1 LNFPRN
7 SFAAACCAAL
17 LAAAPALC
25 VHAEGAA
32 PVSGIDMKNFDPG
45 VRAQDDLYQ
54 HVNGTWL
61 KNTPMPPDKAYI
73 GVDDEVGE
81 LTRQQLRGLI
91 EEADRPG
98 GDAAARKIG
107 DLFAAFMDEPALERL
122 GIKPLAAELAAV
134 DAVADRS
141 QLIALFAHQA
151 RIGVD
156 TPIALSI
163 DLDGRNSSRY
173 LPTLSQSG
181 LGLPDRDYYLKED
194 DARFKDVRVA
204 YVRYLSRLLALAGQ
218 NDTEATARNV
228 LALETVIA
236 RVQWTNVE
244 VRDPIKTYNRT
255 DLADLPKTAAAI
267 DWPAYLGASGLAGR
281 TPDVLVGQPSF
292 MAGLSALLKDQP
304 LATWKAY
311 ARVRLLATYAPY
323 LNKAFVD
330 ARFDFV
336 GKALSGTSEN
346 TPRWKRGVRLVDGS
360 LGEMLGKL
368 YVAKYFPPAYKVRM
382 EGLVANLL
390 AAYRQSIATLDWMGP
405 ATKQAAQAKL
415 AKINVK
421 IGYPNRWI
429 DYSRLDIRRDDLVG
443 DVARADSFEYE
454 RNLAK
459 LGRPIDRGEWGMTPQ
474 TINAYY
480 DPSMNEI
487 VFPAAILQPPAF
499 NAQADDAVNYGS
511 IGAVI
516 GHEISHG
523 FDDSGSQYD
532 ADGNLHDW
540 WTPEDRARFDA
551 KTKALV
557 AQYSAFVAVPGYPV
571 NGELTLGENIA
582 DNSGLAI
589 AWKAYHLALAGK
601 PAPVIDGLSG
611 DARFY
616 LGFAQSWR
624 SKQRDASVIEQVKSD
639 PHSPDPFRVNGS
651 ARNQPGF
658 YETFGVKPG
667 DRLYLPPEQRVLM
680 W

>member
-1 LNFPRN
+1 
-7 SFAAACCAAL
+7 
-17 LAAAPALC
+17 
-25 VHAEGAA
+25 
-32 PVSGIDMKNFDPG
+32 
-45 VRAQDDLYQ
+45 
-54 HVNGTWL
+54 
-61 KNTPMPPDKAYI
+61 
-73 GVDDEVGE
+73 
-81 LTRQQLRGLI
+81 
-91 EEADRPG
+91 
-98 GDAAARKIG
+98 
-107 DLFAAFMDEPALERL
+107 
-122 GIKPLAAELAAV
+122 
-134 DAVADRS
+134 
-141 QLIALFAHQA
+141 
-151 RIGVD
+151 
-156 TPIALSI
+156 
-163 DLDGRNSSRY
+163 
-173 LPTLSQSG
+173 
-181 LGLPDRDYYLKED
+181 
-194 DARFKDVRVA
+194 
-204 YVRYLSRLLALAGQ
+204 
-218 NDTEATARNV
+218 
-228 LALETVIA
+228 
-236 RVQWTNVE
+236 
-244 VRDPIKTYNRT
+244 
-255 DLADLPKTAAAI
+255 
-267 DWPAYLGASGLAGR
+267 
-281 TPDVLVGQPSF
+281 
-292 MAGLSALLKDQP
+292 
-304 LATWKAY
+304 
-311 ARVRLLATYAPY
+311 
-323 LNKAFVD
+323 
-330 ARFDFV
+330 
-336 GKALSGTSEN
+336 
-346 TPRWKRGVRLVDGS
+346 
-360 LGEMLGKL
+360 
-368 YVAKYFPPAYKVRM
+368 
-382 EGLVANLL
+382 
-390 AAYRQSIATLDWMGP
+390 
-405 ATKQAAQAKL
+405 
-415 AKINVK
+415 
-421 IGYPNRWI
+421 
-429 DYSRLDIRRDDLVG
+429 
-443 DVARADSFEYE
+443 VARADSFEYE